1 MKYFFTILLTCS
13 FMHLVNAQTYCEDF
27 EGFAVGDPI
36 AETSSEWTSWAASI
50 NPALNPPYSDD
61 VAVDGTQ
68 ANSSGG
74 NNNSLYLTDATGN
87 GGPQDVILPLG
98 GVWNIG
104 EFELSMQMYVT
115 NGTGAYF
122 NFQEEATAGVSWSM
136 DCMLDNQGNMTFST
150 GGGATTFLTTNYP
163 FDTWFEIKMEI
174 DLTTNY
180 WEVFINGSS
189 QGSFSNPVNQIASLN
204 LYPTASTD
212 YWVDDV
218 CYTYTP
224 YVLSNL
230 NGSTQ
235 SIAAIEGLA
244 GQTKFPS
251 VEVRNLGLTDINSFD
266 LTVDYNGTQITEN
279 ITAITLASLAFTT
292 IDFTQSITL
301 TGGSQNLTATISN
314 VNGNSIDDD
323 ASDDASS
330 INVVAVTPANGKLVI
345 GEEGTGTWCGYCP
358 RGTVAM
364 EWMDQD
370 YEGYFQGIAI
380 HNGDPM
386 TDNTYD
392 TGMGTFMGPNGGYPS
407 ATVDRGPIINPSDFK
422 IDFLQRVTVAPSA
435 TIVNGAELNGNIL
448 TVSLTA
454 TFDQAISS
462 NWSMACVLIEDSV
475 TGTTTGY
482 SQSNYY
488 NGGSNGPLVGPD
500 GTDWTTLPGTVPFS
514 IMVYDHVA
522 RAINPGWDGSTI
534 NSSINSGDNYNACF
548 EFLIDGSWNLQK
560 MKIVGMLIDA
570 NGAIDNGSSSTISDA
585 INNGLNSVNC
595 ALSNVQETIIFDEPS
610 KIALFPNPTS
620 GNSSL
625 GIHLENTTDVKII
638 LRNITGQIVF
648 AESYKNLYGTHTLPI
663 NTQHFESGIYALEI
677 HTNNKTK
684 QMKLVIQ

>member
-1 MKYFFTILLTCS
+1 MKHFFTILLTCS

-36 AETSSEWTSWAASI
+36 AETSSEWTSWAANI

-74 NNNSLYLTDATGN
+74 TNNSLYLTDATGN

-180 WEVFINGSS
+180 WEVFVNGSS
-189 QGSFSNPVNQIASLN
+189 QGSFSNPINQIASLN

-266 LTVDYNGTQITEN
+266 LTVDYNGTQVTEN
-279 ITAITLASLAFTT
+279 VTAITLASLAFTT

-301 TGGSQNLTATISN
+301 TGGSQNLTATISD

-330 INVVAVTPANGKLVI
+330 INVVAVTPAEGKLVI
-345 GEEGTGTWCGYCP
+345 GEEATGSWCGWCP
-358 RGTVAM
+358 RGAVAL
-364 EWMDQD
+364 EWMEHD
-370 YEGYFQGIAI
+370 YYGFFQGIAV

-386 TDNTYD
+386 TVTNYDDSIGTYI
-392 TGMGTFMGPNGGYPS
+392 GGYPS
-407 ATVDRGPIINPSDFK
+407 ALVDRGPDIDPSNFK
-422 IDFLQRVTVAPSA
+422 ADFLQRVTVAPSA
-435 TIVNGAELNGNIL
+435 TMLNGAELNGNTL

-454 TFDQAISS
+454 LFSQAVSS
-462 NWSMACVLIEDSV
+462 NWAMACVLVEDSV
-475 TGTTTGY
+475 TGTSSGY
-482 SQSNYY
+482 NQSNSYA
-488 NGGSNGPLVGPD
+488 GGASGPLVGPD
-500 GTDWTTLPGTVPFS
+500 GTDWSTLPTPIPFTM
-514 IMVYDHVA
+514 MVYDHVA
-522 RAINPGWDGSTI
+522 RAISPGWEGELMTNAISTGDTV
-534 NSSINSGDNYNACF
+534 NSCF
-548 EFLIDGSWNLQK
+548 EFTLDGTWNTDN
-560 MKIVGMLIDA
+560 MKIVGLLINA
-570 NGAIDNGSSSTISDA
+570 NGEIDNGSSSTITDA
-585 INNGLNSVNC
+585 INNGLNSENC
-595 ALSNVQETIIFDEPS
+595 VLTNVQETIIFDEPS

-620 GNSSL
+620 GNTTL
-625 GIHLENTTDVKII
+625 GIHLEKTTDVKII

-663 NTQHFESGIYALEI
+663 NTQHFESGIYALEV
-677 HTNNKTK
+677 HTNNKTE
-684 QMKLVIQ
+684 QMKLIIQ